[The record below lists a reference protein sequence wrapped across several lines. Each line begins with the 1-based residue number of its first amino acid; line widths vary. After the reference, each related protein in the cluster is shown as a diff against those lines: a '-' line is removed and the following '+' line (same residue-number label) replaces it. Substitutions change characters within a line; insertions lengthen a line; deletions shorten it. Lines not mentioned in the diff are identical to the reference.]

1 MKNNYQRF
9 IKYLK
14 QHVKLATFIFTMTL
28 MIFDVLLMLFGG
40 FRNHLAFSHMMYIP
54 IILMGSFHG
63 PIVGLLTGLIGG
75 LLVGPLMPY
84 NITDNIPQY
93 WADWLFRMLIMTL
106 AGLMSGLFGEA
117 YQQLKTKVNI
127 MELKNPDSGLA
138 NINALRKLDLV
149 ERSNYTLAT
158 LIIANQSAICDVMG
172 FQAYY
177 DFLKMIETMIT
188 KKYPD
193 INVFQPSINQLWL
206 IKPSLDF
213 TSEMESYLQTI
224 TEAAHSKP
232 EHLFVD
238 FSLGFFQKR
247 HHKDRNILTYFIE
260 SDLAA
265 KEAKTKNLTY
275 LTYSDLLTTRQFE
288 YELLADFSKALYD
301 GSIYLVYQ
309 PKIDLKTKKPT
320 GLEALIRW
328 QHKTKKLITPDQFIR
343 AVETTNM
350 IHDMT
355 QQVFRWSLM
364 YQQKLQELGITLP
377 ISINISTRNLY
388 DENFFKKMIH
398 ILNEYNIKPSLV
410 ELEITETVLMENPD
424 LSRKT
429 LENFS
434 SEGFK
439 IAIDDFG
446 KGYSSLA
453 YLAQFPINT
462 IKIDRIFTRQILVN
476 PTTQHIVKATI
487 DLAKQLGYEV
497 LIEGI
502 EDKETADLLERLG
515 CHSAQ
520 GYYYLKPKKDSE
532 IITYLKQ
539 FNNKAS

>member
-1 MKNNYQRF
+1 
-9 IKYLK
+9 
-14 QHVKLATFIFTMTL
+14 
-28 MIFDVLLMLFGG
+28 
-40 FRNHLAFSHMMYIP
+40 
-54 IILMGSFHG
+54 
-63 PIVGLLTGLIGG
+63 
-75 LLVGPLMPY
+75 
-84 NITDNIPQY
+84 
-93 WADWLFRMLIMTL
+93 
-106 AGLMSGLFGEA
+106 
-117 YQQLKTKVNI
+117 
-127 MELKNPDSGLA
+127 
-138 NINALRKLDLV
+138 
-149 ERSNYTLAT
+149 
-158 LIIANQSAICDVMG
+158 
-172 FQAYY
+172 
-177 DFLKMIETMIT
+177 
-188 KKYPD
+188 
-193 INVFQPSINQLWL
+193 
-206 IKPSLDF
+206 
-213 TSEMESYLQTI
+213 
-224 TEAAHSKP
+224 
-232 EHLFVD
+232 
-238 FSLGFFQKR
+238 
-247 HHKDRNILTYFIE
+247 
-260 SDLAA
+260 
-265 KEAKTKNLTY
+265 
-275 LTYSDLLTTRQFE
+275 
-288 YELLADFSKALYD
+288 
-301 GSIYLVYQ
+301 
-309 PKIDLKTKKPT
+309 
-320 GLEALIRW
+320 
-328 QHKTKKLITPDQFIR
+328 
-343 AVETTNM
+343 M

-520 GYYYLKPKKDSE
+520 GYYYLRPKKDSD